1 MSNRST
7 TFFFALMIATASL
20 VAGMVIASRLDLSPV
35 SFAQS
40 AADTSV
46 PPVASSEPVTGP
58 LTATTFRDV
67 AADVS
72 PAVVNIRTESRA
84 QSRDISGLFE
94 GGGDLFERFF
104 GGPEPEEPQGR
115 IAVAAGTGF
124 IIDRAGY
131 ILTNN
136 HVVENAEK
144 IEVFLFGDE
153 DQEQGF
159 EAEVVGRDPLTDS
172 ALIRLTELPGA
183 DLPIVR
189 FGDSAV
195 VQPGDWVMAIG
206 NPFNLAHTVSVGV
219 ISALARPFPI
229 SEGRSTQ
236 VLQTDAAINPGNSG
250 GPLINLRGEVIG
262 INTAIYTDA
271 MQSGNI
277 GIGFAVPMNAV
288 RELLPQLRAG
298 RVSRGVI
305 GVSIGP
311 VPPDAVDEF
320 GLSERMGALVRGVNR
335 GGPAANAGIEPGDVI
350 ISFNGQRV
358 DDEDALVQMVLTTRP
373 GDTVPV
379 EVMRD
384 SSPRTLRLTVGELN
398 LDAEQQAVQ
407 GGEAPAPEA
416 TTGFGLGLGSITPD
430 AARQLQLDPGT
441 EGALVVSVEPQSAAA
456 RAGVAPGDV
465 ILEVNRRPVATAAAA
480 SRELGTVPSGG
491 TAFLLVLRGGQETFI
506 TITRE

>member
-20 VAGMVIASRLDLSPV
+20 VAGMVIASRLDLSPE
-35 SFAQS
+35 SLAQ
-40 AADTSV
+40 AVADTAV
-46 PPVASSEPVTGP
+46 PAVASSDPVTGP
-58 LTATTFRDV
+58 LTATTFRDI

-72 PAVVNIRTESRA
+72 PAVVNIRTESRQQA
-84 QSRDISGLFE
+84 QDISGLFE

-104 GGPEPEEPQGR
+104 GGPVPEQPPDR
-115 IAVAAGTGF
+115 VAVAAGTGF
-124 IIDRAGY
+124 VIDQSGY

-144 IEVFLFGDE
+144 IEVSFFGE
-153 DQEQGF
+153 DADMLY

-172 ALIRLTELPGA
+172 ALIRLTETPAFELPV
-183 DLPIVR
+183 VR
-189 FGDSAV
+189 FGDSEA

-219 ISALARPFPI
+219 ISALARPFPVA
-229 SEGRSTQ
+229 EGRSTQ

-250 GPLINLRGEVIG
+250 GPLLNLRGEVIG

-311 VPPDAVDEF
+311 VPVDAIDEF
-320 GLSERMGALVRGVNR
+320 GLAERMGALVRGVNR

-350 ISFNGQRV
+350 VSFDGQRV
-358 DDEDALVQMVLTTRP
+358 DDGDALVQMVLTTRP

-384 SSPRTLRLTVGELN
+384 RARQTLRLTVGELN
-398 LDAEQQAVQ
+398 LETEQQAAQ
-407 GGEAPAPEA
+407 GGLAPPQE
-416 TTGFGLGLGSITPD
+416 TTAGFGLGLGNVTPD
-430 AARQLQLDPGT
+430 AARQLELDPGT
-441 EGALVVSVEPQSAAA
+441 EGALVVSIEPQGAAA

-465 ILEVNRRPVATAAAA
+465 ILEVNRQPVATAAAA

-491 TAFLLVLRGGQETFI
+491 TAFLLVLRNGQETFI